1 MLLFNIQYYYLIIKK
16 KYKNKY
22 IQWFDKKKIS
32 KHFVCS
38 GLRKYFFLKKKIT
51 VRSNGV
57 FGRIRHKL
65 VPNLPI

>member
-16 KYKNKY
+16 NYKNKY

-38 GLRKYFFLKKKIT
+38 GLRKYFFLKKK
-51 VRSNGV
+51 
-57 FGRIRHKL
+57 
-65 VPNLPI
+65 